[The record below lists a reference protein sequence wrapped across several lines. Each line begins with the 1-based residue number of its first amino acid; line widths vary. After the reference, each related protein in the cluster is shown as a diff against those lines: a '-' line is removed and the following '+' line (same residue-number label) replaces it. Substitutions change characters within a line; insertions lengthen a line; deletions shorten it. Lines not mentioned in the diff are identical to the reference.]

1 MNFSRATVLLA
12 CTTLFLTACRKDEVR
27 GIGVIT
33 SEARQLPAFTDVR
46 IEGPINADI
55 RYGASQLVTV
65 RTDVNALSRLRTS
78 VSGTTLI
85 LSLDEANYGNNL
97 KFEVTVDMPTIGRL
111 TQNGVSDARL
121 TGFFG
126 LSTLEVINNGVG
138 HITLHGSTD
147 HLRVTQHGVGR
158 VHAQGMPADTC
169 QVGLSGVGN
178 VEVRVNDLLHG
189 YLSGVG
195 NIYYHGTPVVDVDDT
210 GVGNVIQ
217 VD

>member
-1 MNFSRATVLLA
+1 MKQTQLLSLIASSVLL
-12 CTTLFLTACRKDEVR
+12 FTACRKDEIH
-27 GIGVIT
+27 GSGHIT
-33 SEARQLPAFTDVR
+33 TEYRTVQAFTNVR
-46 IEGPINADI
+46 VEGPIQADI
-55 RYGASQLVTV
+55 RYGPHQQVAV
-65 RTDVNALSRLRTS
+65 RTDANVLPWVRTQ
-78 VSGTTLI
+78 VVDQTLV
-85 LSLDEANYGNNL
+85 LSLAQANYGDGL
-97 KFEVTVDMPTIGRL
+97 RFAVTVDMPTIGRL